1 MKVNH
6 KSLKLGVAFALVSTV
21 GITSAEIIKQELS
34 KPIVAVEETTTTTTE
49 SPEKIKYKKEVQEF
63 SKTMR
68 PVVAK
73 YGVTDEKLDELANKW
88 VEKRIYQGYRDEFND
103 EVKKLFIEAVID
115 STAHNFILNSLD
127 KAIDIVQ
134 KANYF
139 DSTQKEKWIA
149 EMKEYKGDL
158 KDGYPE
164 DYPFHIRPYS
174 RSRYYQDDRKDL
186 LTNYSTILENTIQ
199 YVKEHYIDENTAKL
213 YSHKLN
219 HIFGYAEMKEEQEIN
234 QDSSLSDQQKKQLL
248 AKIDDILEVKY
259 VLGDNRVPFET
270 INDIILEIR
279 QVHINANGSEYEEP
293 FSEEK
298 VEKYIDRIVKEKTES
313 KVKELSLNIKTQFE
327 EYGNSQ
333 KTKALEEGIS
343 EEAFSSILKFSSEK
357 ASKNARYYYRMN
369 KEAELNDILRDAK
382 NEFQDRIQSLK
393 AKNKV
398 KEALTSYVNSKK
410 QELEKY
416 GVSNEK
422 INEVITR
429 SVDGFSFDIRR
440 GQKFEEAVENLT
452 NKSKEDFDSQI
463 EPFKNKY
470 VFKERL
476 KEYAYSQKKELL
488 KFGVT
493 DEILNTEL
501 NKLISNLENYT
512 NWYREPEELLN
523 EVTKY
528 FDYNMTP
535 FKAKYEFKEFALSK
549 QKEIEKYGINTEKNN
564 TLISEIIEKL
574 EVDSGRSEKKEEYF
588 NRIFKSAKENYF
600 RRVLEEVVKGRIL
613 EFEKQQIEIVSSDTR
628 YTESELE
635 SEISIIKN
643 RFRNRSGNL
652 DLYLIQDYFKELF
665 KMPNLSLQE
674 LTDKAV
680 IYTQNKLSKFYYSA
694 PVSKNKF
701 TINNVALNEKLEI
714 NQDNS
719 LSISEKLAL
728 QLKVDLLAEK
738 AIKKMNQLSLRNP
751 NIDNKPRAMTTE
763 ELAVFIEQ
771 IQNIH
776 NAKVVNNAN
785 EVFKPKEEKI
795 EKPLLEKPA
804 PTQPIDNGATITEK
818 PSVLP
823 ELKPV
828 QPTETTSTIELKPV
842 VSTEKEEKT
851 TEVVSNKVETTK
863 ENEETTKE
871 VVSRNKW
878 EKKGNRWYY
887 VDNDGKAVSK
897 QWIGSYYIKADKTM
911 AENEW
916 IYDANYNSWF
926 YFDENGHYVENTWK
940 DQYYLKSGGYM
951 AKNEWIFDSSYN
963 SWYYL
968 NEDGSYARNQW
979 IQSNGKWYYVL
990 SNGKMAKNTVID
1002 GYQLNENGEWV

>member
-6 KSLKLGVAFALVSTV
+6 KSLKLGVVFALVSTV
-21 GITSAEIIKQELS
+21 GITSTEIIKHELS
-34 KPIVAVEETTTTTTE
+34 KPIIAVEETTTTTTTE

-73 YGVTDEKLDELANKW
+73 YGVTDEKLDEMVNKW
-88 VEKRIYQGYRDEFND
+88 VEKGKYSGYPEEFN
-103 EVKKLFIEAVID
+103 EESKKVFIETVID
-115 STAHNFILNSLD
+115 STAYHFILNSLD

-139 DSTQKEKWIA
+139 ESTHKEKWLS
-149 EMKEYKGDL
+149 EMKEYRVN
-158 KDGYPE
+158 YQE
-164 DYPFHIRPYS
+164 DYKENYPYHTRAYS
-174 RSRYYQDDRKDL
+174 RERYYQEDRTDL
-186 LTNYSTILENTIQ
+186 LKNYPNVLEKTIQ
-199 YVKEHYIDENTAKL
+199 YVKEHEIYYNTAKL
-213 YSHKLN
+213 YNHELN
-219 HIFGYAEMKEEQEIN
+219 HIIGYAEMKENQEIN
-234 QDSSLSDQQKKQLL
+234 QDSSLSEQQRKQLL

-259 VLGDNRVPFET
+259 VLGGDRVPFET

-279 QVHINANGSEYEEP
+279 QVHTNKNGNEYEED
-293 FSEEK
+293 FSKEK
-298 VEKYIDRIVKEKTES
+298 VAQYIFRTVKEKEDY
-313 KVKELSLNIKTQFE
+313 KVKEILSKAKVQFE
-327 EYGNSQ
+327 EYVSNQKVQLLKEGISQ
-333 KTKALEEGIS
+333 DEINKVLEEGFKALSNRATYFYRINREGHIS
-343 EEAFSSILKFSSEK
+343 DITKRAKGTFDEK
-357 ASKNARYYYRMN
+357 IT
-369 KEAELNDILRDAK
+369 EI
-382 NEFQDRIQSLK
+382 
-393 AKNKV
+393 KV
-398 KEALTSYVNSKK
+398 IEALKLYIKSKT

-416 GVSNEK
+416 DVSNEIIEK
-422 INEVITR
+422 IITSIR
-429 SVDGFSFDIRR
+429 SRISDYGRGLFGFNNDFDHLLN
-440 GQKFEEAVENLT
+440 AA
-452 NKSKEDFDSQI
+452 KEDFNREI
-463 EPFKNKY
+463 KPYEIKY
-470 VFKERL
+470 LSKERL
-476 KEYAYSQKKELL
+476 KEYALEKQQELL
-488 KFGVT
+488 K
-493 DEILNTEL
+493 
-501 NKLISNLENYT
+501 
-512 NWYREPEELLN
+512 
-523 EVTKY
+523 
-528 FDYNMTP
+528 
-535 FKAKYEFKEFALSK
+535 
-549 QKEIEKYGINTEKNN
+549 YGISKDKNRD
-564 TLISEIIEKL
+564 IIEKVFDKLRERHLDYNINRENNDAYL
-574 EVDSGRSEKKEEYF
+574 ESLT
-588 NRIFKSAKENYF
+588 NRAKNQYQEMI
-600 RRVLEEVVKGRIL
+600 LEEVVKGKIL
-613 EFEKQQIEIVSSDTR
+613 EFKKQQIELVSSDTR

-635 SEISIIKN
+635 FEISVIKN
-643 RFRNRSGNL
+643 SFKNRVGNL
-652 DLYLIQDYFKELF
+652 DLHFIQDYFEELF
-665 KMPNLSLQE
+665 KIPNLSLQE
-674 LTDKAV
+674 LIDKVV
-680 IYTQNKLSKFYYSA
+680 IYTQNQLSKVYYSA

-738 AIKKMNQLSLRNP
+738 AINKINQLNLRAP
-751 NIDNKPRAMTTE
+751 NKDTKPRAMTAE

-804 PTQPIDNGATITEK
+804 PTQPLDNGGTITEK

-842 VSTEKEEKT
+842 ASTEKEEKT

-990 SNGKMAKNTVID
+990 SNGKMAKNTVIE

>member
-1 MKVNH
+1 MKVNK
-6 KSLKLGVAFALVSTV
+6 KSLRLGVAFALVSTV

-34 KPIVAVEETTTTTTE
+34 KPIIAVEETTTE
-49 SPEKIKYKKEVQEF
+49 SPEKINYKKEVQEF

-73 YGVTDEKLDELANKW
+73 YGITNEKLDELANKW
-88 VEKRIYQGYRDEFND
+88 ADKQWYSYGFYEEQ
-103 EVKKLFIEAVID
+103 KKSFIEFIID
-115 STAHNFILNSLD
+115 STTYNYIVKSVD

-134 KANYF
+134 NANYL
-139 DSTQKEKWIA
+139 DTAHKEKWIA
-149 EMKEYKGDL
+149 EMKENKEDQTEN
-158 KDGYPE
+158 YPYHS
-164 DYPFHIRPYS
+164 DPYS
-174 RSRYYQDDRKDL
+174 RNRYYQEDRKNL
-186 LTNYSTILENTIQ
+186 LTNYPTILENTIQ
-199 YVKEHYIDENTAKL
+199 YVKEHLINYNTAKL
-213 YSHKLN
+213 YNHELD

-234 QDSSLSDQQKKQLL
+234 QDSSLSEQQRKQLL
-248 AKIDDILEVKY
+248 AKIDEILEVKY
-259 VLGDNRVPFET
+259 FLGYDRIPFET
-270 INDIILEIR
+270 INDVILEIR
-279 QVHINANGSEYEEP
+279 QVHTNANGSEYEEP
-293 FSEEK
+293 FSKEN

-313 KVKELSLNIKTQFE
+313 KVKELKLNAKTQFD

-333 KTKALEEGIS
+333 KTKMLEGGIS
-343 EEAFSSILKFSSEK
+343 EEVLNNILKASFEEASE
-357 ASKNARYYYRMN
+357 NARYYYRMN
-369 KEAELNDILRDAK
+369 KEREINSILSNAK

-393 AKNKV
+393 AKSKV
-398 KEALTSYVNSKK
+398 KEALNSYVNSKK

-751 NIDNKPRAMTTE
+751 NIDNKPRAMTAE

-785 EVFKPKEEKI
+785 EGFKPKEEKI

-804 PTQPIDNGATITEK
+804 PTQPVDNGGTITEK

-828 QPTETTSTIELKPV
+828 ASK
-842 VSTEKEEKT
+842 EKEEKT

-878 EKKGNRWYY
+878 EKKGNHWYY

-979 IQSNGKWYYVL
+979 IKSNGKWYYVL

>member
-34 KPIVAVEETTTTTTE
+34 KPIVAVEETTTTE

-73 YGVTDEKLDELANKW
+73 YGVTDEKLDELVNKW
-88 VEKRIYQGYRDEFND
+88 IQLNRPTTEFDE
-103 EVKKLFIEAVID
+103 ESKKVFIEKVID
-115 STAHNFILNSLD
+115 STAYNFILNSLD

-134 KANYF
+134 KANYL
-139 DSTQKEKWIA
+139 DTVSKEKWIA

-158 KDGYPE
+158 KDGYTE
-164 DYPFHIRPYS
+164 DYPFHTQPYS
-174 RSRYYQDDRKDL
+174 RIRYYQDDRKDL
-186 LTNYSTILENTIQ
+186 LKNYATILENTIQ
-199 YVKEHYIDENTAKL
+199 YVKENRVNYHTAKL
-213 YSHKLN
+213 YNHELN

-234 QDSSLSDQQKKQLL
+234 QDSSLSEQQKKQLL

-259 VLGDNRVPFET
+259 FLGYDRIPFET
-270 INDIILEIR
+270 INNVILEIR
-279 QVHINANGSEYEEP
+279 QVHTNANGSEYEEP
-293 FSEEK
+293 FSGEK

-313 KVKELSLNIKTQFE
+313 KVKELNLNAKTQFE
-327 EYGNSQ
+327 EDANSQ
-333 KTKALEEGIS
+333 KTKILEEGIS
-343 EEAFSSILKFSSEK
+343 EEDFNIILKSSFEEV
-357 ASKNARYYYRMN
+357 SKNTRYFYRMN
-369 KEAELNDILRDAK
+369 KEREINSIISNAK
-382 NEFQDRIQSLK
+382 DKFQDGIQSLK
-393 AKNKV
+393 AKSKV
-398 KEALTSYVNSKK
+398 KEALTTYGNSKK

-416 GVSNEK
+416 GVTNEK

-429 SVDGFSFDIRR
+429 IVDNLRFDIRHD
-440 GQKFEEAVENLT
+440 GKFEKVVENLT
-452 NKSKEDFDSQI
+452 NESKKSFDESIEFYLTPLKIKSSLKESYELYIQELVKYGFNNQLNDSLINEIVESIDKNLRFGEHSAKYFERLLNVAKSEYQEKILEEVIKIKVSKFREEQEKLILADNRYTDVEKEKVISEIRMRFGEPVIHFLRNKLHNNAKEFDTLSLSQKI
-463 EPFKNKY
+463 EKMLSIVNDNIQNAHFTAPMNKNKY
-470 VFKERL
+470 TV
-476 KEYAYSQKKELL
+476 
-488 KFGVT
+488 
-493 DEILNTEL
+493 
-501 NKLISNLENYT
+501 
-512 NWYREPEELLN
+512 
-523 EVTKY
+523 
-528 FDYNMTP
+528 
-535 FKAKYEFKEFALSK
+535 
-549 QKEIEKYGINTEKNN
+549 
-564 TLISEIIEKL
+564 
-574 EVDSGRSEKKEEYF
+574 
-588 NRIFKSAKENYF
+588 
-600 RRVLEEVVKGRIL
+600 
-613 EFEKQQIEIVSSDTR
+613 
-628 YTESELE
+628 
-635 SEISIIKN
+635 
-643 RFRNRSGNL
+643 
-652 DLYLIQDYFKELF
+652 
-665 KMPNLSLQE
+665 
-674 LTDKAV
+674 
-680 IYTQNKLSKFYYSA
+680 
-694 PVSKNKF
+694 
-701 TINNVALNEKLEI
+701 NNVALNEKLEI
-714 NQDNS
+714 NQDSS
-719 LSISEKLAL
+719 LSLSEKLAL
-728 QLKVDLLAEK
+728 QLKVDELAEK
-738 AIKKMNQLSLRNP
+738 VIKKIETLNL
-751 NIDNKPRAMTTE
+751 IGVNKEGVPRSMTSE

-785 EVFKPKEEKI
+785 EAFKPKEKEI

-804 PTQPIDNGATITEK
+804 PTQPIDNGGTITEK

-851 TEVVSNKVETTK
+851 TEAISNKVEATK

-878 EKKGNRWYY
+878 EKKGNHWYY
-887 VDNDGKAVSK
+887 VDNDGKAVNK
-897 QWIGSYYIKADKTM
+897 QWIGFYYIKADKTM

-916 IYDANYNSWF
+916 IYDAKYNSWF
-926 YFDENGHYVENTWK
+926 YLDENGHYVENTWK

>member
-1 MKVNH
+1 MKVNQ
-6 KSLKLGVAFALVSTV
+6 KSLRLGVAFALVSTF
-21 GITSAEIIKQELS
+21 GITSVEIIKQELS
-34 KPIVAVEETTTTTTE
+34 KPIIAVEETTTTTE

-68 PVVAK
+68 TVVAK

-115 STAHNFILNSLD
+115 STAYNFILNSLD
-127 KAIDIVQ
+127 KAINIVE
-134 KANYF
+134 KANYL
-139 DSTQKEKWIA
+139 DTVSKEKWIA

-158 KDGYPE
+158 KDGYTE
-164 DYPFHIRPYS
+164 DYPFHTQPYS

-186 LTNYSTILENTIQ
+186 LTNYPTILENTIQ
-199 YVKEHYIDENTAKL
+199 YVKENRVNYHTAKL
-213 YSHKLN
+213 YNHELN

-234 QDSSLSDQQKKQLL
+234 QDSSLSEQQKKQLL

-259 VLGDNRVPFET
+259 ALGDNNNIVPFEI

-279 QVHINANGSEYEEP
+279 QVHTNANGNEYEED
-293 FSEEK
+293 FSKEK
-298 VEKYIDRIVKEKTES
+298 VSQYIYRTVKEKEDY
-313 KVKELSLNIKTQFE
+313 KVKEILSKAKVQFE
-327 EYGNSQ
+327 EYVSNQKGQLLKEGISQ
-333 KTKALEEGIS
+333 DEINKVLEEGFKELSNRATYFYRINREGHIS
-343 EEAFSSILKFSSEK
+343 DITKRAEGAFDEK
-357 ASKNARYYYRMN
+357 ITIVK
-369 KEAELNDILRDAK
+369 AEI
-382 NEFQDRIQSLK
+382 
-393 AKNKV
+393 KV
-398 KEALTSYVNSKK
+398 IEALKLYIKSKT

-416 GVSNEK
+416 DVSNETIEK
-422 INEVITR
+422 IITSIR
-429 SVDGFSFDIRR
+429 SRISDYGRSFFGFNYD
-440 GQKFEEAVENLT
+440 FERLLNAA
-452 NKSKEDFDSQI
+452 KEDFDRKI
-463 EPFKNKY
+463 KPFENKY
-470 VFKERL
+470 RIIERL
-476 KEYAYSQKKELL
+476 KEYAVEKQQEL
-488 KFGVT
+488 V
-493 DEILNTEL
+493 
-501 NKLISNLENYT
+501 
-512 NWYREPEELLN
+512 
-523 EVTKY
+523 
-528 FDYNMTP
+528 
-535 FKAKYEFKEFALSK
+535 
-549 QKEIEKYGINTEKNN
+549 KYGITIQKNTNLIKEISQSKNFDSINNDIDEKND
-564 TLISEIIEKL
+564 SELDKL
-574 EVDSGRSEKKEEYF
+574 FDSYQNEYQ
-588 NRIFKSAKENYF
+588 
-600 RRVLEEVVKGRIL
+600 RRVLEEIIRLNIEQLKKAQENIILADNRYTKLEKKRIIVEFGRLYYWGGYSNSIINSHIE
-613 EFEKQQIEIVSSDTR
+613 EFKSMTFDKVIDEVIKDTR
-628 YTESELE
+628 V
-635 SEISIIKN
+635 
-643 RFRNRSGNL
+643 R
-652 DLYLIQDYFKELF
+652 
-665 KMPNLSLQE
+665 
-674 LTDKAV
+674 
-680 IYTQNKLSKFYYSA
+680 LSKISYPA
-694 PVSKNKF
+694 PVTKNKF
-701 TINNVALNEKLEI
+701 TINNVAFNEKLEI

-719 LSISEKLAL
+719 LSMSEKLAL
-728 QLKVDLLAEK
+728 QLQVDELVEVITRKIDELNLA
-738 AIKKMNQLSLRNP
+738 SP
-751 NIDNKPRAMTTE
+751 NTDTKPRSMTAE

-795 EKPLLEKPA
+795 EKPLLEKLA

-842 VSTEKEEKT
+842 VSNEKEEKT

-871 VVSRNKW
+871 TVSRNKW
-878 EKKGNRWYY
+878 EKKGNHWYY

-926 YFDENGHYVENTWK
+926 YLDENGHYVENTWK
-940 DQYYLKSGGYM
+940 NQYYLKSGGYM

-968 NEDGSYARNQW
+968 NEDGSYARSQW

>member
-1 MKVNH
+1 MKVNK
-6 KSLKLGVAFALVSTV
+6 KSLRLGVAFALVSTV

-34 KPIVAVEETTTTTTE
+34 KPIIAVEETTTE
-49 SPEKIKYKKEVQEF
+49 SPEKINYKKEVQEF

-73 YGVTDEKLDELANKW
+73 YGITNEKLDELANKW
-88 VEKRIYQGYRDEFND
+88 ADKQWYSYGFYEEQ
-103 EVKKLFIEAVID
+103 KKSFIEFIID
-115 STAHNFILNSLD
+115 STTYKYIVKSVD

-134 KANYF
+134 NANYL
-139 DSTQKEKWIA
+139 DTAHKEKWIA
-149 EMKEYKGDL
+149 EMKENKEDQTEN
-158 KDGYPE
+158 YPYHS
-164 DYPFHIRPYS
+164 DPYS
-174 RSRYYQDDRKDL
+174 RNRYYQEDRKNL
-186 LTNYSTILENTIQ
+186 LTNYPTILENTIQ
-199 YVKEHYIDENTAKL
+199 YVKEHLINYNTAKL
-213 YSHKLN
+213 YNHELD

-234 QDSSLSDQQKKQLL
+234 QDSSLSEQQRKQLL
-248 AKIDDILEVKY
+248 AKIDEILEVKY
-259 VLGDNRVPFET
+259 FLGYDRIPFET
-270 INDIILEIR
+270 INDVILEIR
-279 QVHINANGSEYEEP
+279 QVHTNANGSEYEEP
-293 FSEEK
+293 FSKEN

-313 KVKELSLNIKTQFE
+313 KVKELKLNAKTQFD

-333 KTKALEEGIS
+333 KTKMLEGGIS
-343 EEAFSSILKFSSEK
+343 EEVLNNILKASFEEASE
-357 ASKNARYYYRMN
+357 NARYYYRMN
-369 KEAELNDILRDAK
+369 KEREINSILSNAK

-393 AKNKV
+393 AKSKV
-398 KEALTSYVNSKK
+398 KEALNSYVNSKK

-422 INEVITR
+422 INEIITR

-452 NKSKEDFDSQI
+452 NESKKFFDSQI

-470 VFKERL
+470 VFKEKL

-493 DEILNTEL
+493 DEILNTKL
-501 NKLISNLENYT
+501 NTLISNLEHYK
-512 NWYREPEELLN
+512 NWYSDSEEQLN
-523 EVTKY
+523 EATKF

-535 FKAKYEFKEFALSK
+535 FKAKYEFKEFAVSK
-549 QKEIEKYGINTEKNN
+549 QKEVEKYGINTEKNN
-564 TLISEIIEKL
+564 TLISEISKKL
-574 EVDSGRSEKKEEYF
+574 EVTSRRSEKKEEYF
-588 NRIFKSAKENYF
+588 NRIFESAKENYF
-600 RRVLEEVVKGRIL
+600 RRILEEVVKEKIL
-613 EFEKQQIEIVSSDTR
+613 EFKKQQIELVSSDTL

-635 SEISIIKN
+635 FEISVIKN
-643 RFRNRSGNL
+643 SFKNRVGNL
-652 DLYLIQDYFKELF
+652 DLHFIQDYFEELF
-665 KMPNLSLQE
+665 KTPNLSLQE
-674 LTDKAV
+674 LIDKVV
-680 IYTQNKLSKFYYSA
+680 IYTQNQLSKVYYSA

-738 AIKKMNQLSLRNP
+738 AINKINQLNLRAP
-751 NIDNKPRAMTTE
+751 NKDTKPRAMTAE

-795 EKPLLEKPA
+795 EKPILAKPA
-804 PTQPIDNGATITEK
+804 PTQPVDNGGTITEK

-828 QPTETTSTIELKPV
+828 ASK
-842 VSTEKEEKT
+842 EKEEKT

-878 EKKGNRWYY
+878 EKKGNHWYY

-916 IYDANYNSWF
+916 IYDA
-926 YFDENGHYVENTWK
+926 K
-940 DQYYLKSGGYM
+940 
-951 AKNEWIFDSSYN
+951 YN

>member
-1 MKVNH
+1 MKVNK
-6 KSLKLGVAFALVSTV
+6 KSLRLGVAFALVSTV

-34 KPIVAVEETTTTTTE
+34 KPIIAVEETTTE
-49 SPEKIKYKKEVQEF
+49 SPEKINYKKEVQEF

-73 YGVTDEKLDELANKW
+73 YGITNEKLDELANKW
-88 VEKRIYQGYRDEFND
+88 ADKQWYSYGFYEEQ
-103 EVKKLFIEAVID
+103 KKSFIEFIID
-115 STAHNFILNSLD
+115 STTYNYIVKSVD

-134 KANYF
+134 NANYL
-139 DSTQKEKWIA
+139 DTAHKEKWIA
-149 EMKEYKGDL
+149 EMKENKEDQTEN
-158 KDGYPE
+158 YPYHS
-164 DYPFHIRPYS
+164 DPYS
-174 RSRYYQDDRKDL
+174 RNRYYQEDRKNL
-186 LTNYSTILENTIQ
+186 LTNYPTILENTIQ
-199 YVKEHYIDENTAKL
+199 YVKEHLINYNTAKL
-213 YSHKLN
+213 YNHELD

-234 QDSSLSDQQKKQLL
+234 QDSSLSEQQRKQLL
-248 AKIDDILEVKY
+248 AKIDEILEVKY
-259 VLGDNRVPFET
+259 FLGYDRIPFET
-270 INDIILEIR
+270 INDVILEIR
-279 QVHINANGSEYEEP
+279 QVHTNANGSEYEEP
-293 FSEEK
+293 FSKEN

-313 KVKELSLNIKTQFE
+313 KVKELKLNAKTQFD

-333 KTKALEEGIS
+333 KTKMLEGGIS
-343 EEAFSSILKFSSEK
+343 EEVLNNILKASFEEASE
-357 ASKNARYYYRMN
+357 NARYYYRMN
-369 KEAELNDILRDAK
+369 KEREINSILSNAK

-393 AKNKV
+393 AKSKV
-398 KEALTSYVNSKK
+398 KEALNSYVNSKK

-416 GVSNEK
+416 GVSNDK
-422 INEVITR
+422 INEIITR

-452 NKSKEDFDSQI
+452 NESKKFFDSQI

-470 VFKERL
+470 VFKEKL

-493 DEILNTEL
+493 DEILNTKL
-501 NKLISNLENYT
+501 NTLISNLEHYK
-512 NWYREPEELLN
+512 NWYSDSEEQLN
-523 EVTKY
+523 EATKF

-535 FKAKYEFKEFALSK
+535 FKAKYEFKEFAVSK
-549 QKEIEKYGINTEKNN
+549 QKEVEKYGINTEKNN
-564 TLISEIIEKL
+564 TLISEISKKL
-574 EVDSGRSEKKEEYF
+574 EVTSRRSEKKEEYF
-588 NRIFKSAKENYF
+588 NRIFESAKENYF
-600 RRVLEEVVKGRIL
+600 RRILEEVVKEKIL
-613 EFEKQQIEIVSSDTR
+613 EFKKQQIELVSSDTL

-635 SEISIIKN
+635 FEISVIKN
-643 RFRNRSGNL
+643 SFKNRVGNL
-652 DLYLIQDYFKELF
+652 DLHFIQDYFEELF
-665 KMPNLSLQE
+665 KTPNLSLQE
-674 LTDKAV
+674 LIDKVV
-680 IYTQNKLSKFYYSA
+680 IYTQNQLSKVYYSA

-738 AIKKMNQLSLRNP
+738 AINKINQLNLRAP
-751 NIDNKPRAMTTE
+751 NKDTKPRAMTAE

-795 EKPLLEKPA
+795 EKPILAKPA
-804 PTQPIDNGATITEK
+804 PTQPVDNGGTITEK

-828 QPTETTSTIELKPV
+828 ASK
-842 VSTEKEEKT
+842 EKEEKT

-878 EKKGNRWYY
+878 EKKGNHWYY

-916 IYDANYNSWF
+916 IYDAKYNSWF
-926 YFDENGHYVENTWK
+926 YLDENGHYVENTWK

>member
-34 KPIVAVEETTTTTTE
+34 KPIVAVEETTTTE

-73 YGVTDEKLDELANKW
+73 YGVTDEKLDELVNKW
-88 VEKRIYQGYRDEFND
+88 IQLNRPTTEFDE
-103 EVKKLFIEAVID
+103 ESKKVFIEKVID
-115 STAHNFILNSLD
+115 STAYNFILNSLD

-134 KANYF
+134 KANYL
-139 DSTQKEKWIA
+139 DTVSKEKWIA

-158 KDGYPE
+158 KDGYTE
-164 DYPFHIRPYS
+164 DYPFHTQPYS
-174 RSRYYQDDRKDL
+174 RIRYYQDDRKDL
-186 LTNYSTILENTIQ
+186 LKNYATILENTIQ
-199 YVKEHYIDENTAKL
+199 YVKENRVNYHTAKL
-213 YSHKLN
+213 YNHELN

-234 QDSSLSDQQKKQLL
+234 QDSSLSEQQKKQLL

-259 VLGDNRVPFET
+259 FLGYDRIPFET
-270 INDIILEIR
+270 INNVILEIR
-279 QVHINANGSEYEEP
+279 QVHTNANGSEYEEP
-293 FSEEK
+293 FSGEK

-313 KVKELSLNIKTQFE
+313 KVKELNLNAKTQFE
-327 EYGNSQ
+327 EDANSQ
-333 KTKALEEGIS
+333 KTKILEEGIS
-343 EEAFSSILKFSSEK
+343 EEDFNIILKSSFEEV
-357 ASKNARYYYRMN
+357 SKNTRYFYRMN
-369 KEAELNDILRDAK
+369 KEREINSIISNAK
-382 NEFQDRIQSLK
+382 DKFQDGIQSLK
-393 AKNKV
+393 AKSKV
-398 KEALTSYVNSKK
+398 KEALTTYGNSKK

-416 GVSNEK
+416 GVTNEK

-429 SVDGFSFDIRR
+429 IVDNLRFDIRHD
-440 GQKFEEAVENLT
+440 GKFEKVVENLT
-452 NKSKEDFDSQI
+452 NESKKSFDESIEFYLTPLKIKSSLKESYELYIQELVKYGFNNQLNDSLINEIVESIDKNLRFGEHSAKYFERLLNVAKSEYQEKILEEVIKIKVSKFREEQEKLILADNRYTDVEKEKVISEIRMRFGEPVIHFLRNKLHNNAKEFDTLSLSQKI
-463 EPFKNKY
+463 EKMLSIVNDNIQNAHFTAPMNKNKY
-470 VFKERL
+470 TV
-476 KEYAYSQKKELL
+476 
-488 KFGVT
+488 
-493 DEILNTEL
+493 
-501 NKLISNLENYT
+501 
-512 NWYREPEELLN
+512 
-523 EVTKY
+523 
-528 FDYNMTP
+528 
-535 FKAKYEFKEFALSK
+535 
-549 QKEIEKYGINTEKNN
+549 
-564 TLISEIIEKL
+564 
-574 EVDSGRSEKKEEYF
+574 
-588 NRIFKSAKENYF
+588 
-600 RRVLEEVVKGRIL
+600 
-613 EFEKQQIEIVSSDTR
+613 
-628 YTESELE
+628 
-635 SEISIIKN
+635 
-643 RFRNRSGNL
+643 
-652 DLYLIQDYFKELF
+652 
-665 KMPNLSLQE
+665 
-674 LTDKAV
+674 
-680 IYTQNKLSKFYYSA
+680 
-694 PVSKNKF
+694 
-701 TINNVALNEKLEI
+701 NNVALNEKLEI
-714 NQDNS
+714 NQDSS
-719 LSISEKLAL
+719 LSLSEKLAL
-728 QLKVDLLAEK
+728 QLKVDELAEK
-738 AIKKMNQLSLRNP
+738 VIKKIETLNL
-751 NIDNKPRAMTTE
+751 IGVNKEGVPRSMTSE

-785 EVFKPKEEKI
+785 EAFKPKEKEI

-804 PTQPIDNGATITEK
+804 PTQPIDNGGTITEK

-823 ELKPV
+823 EFKPV

-851 TEVVSNKVETTK
+851 TEAISNKVEATK

-878 EKKGNRWYY
+878 EKKGNHWYY

-916 IYDANYNSWF
+916 IYDAKYNSWF
-926 YFDENGHYVENTWK
+926 YLDENGRYVENTWK

>member
-6 KSLKLGVAFALVSTV
+6 KSLKLGVVFALVSTV
-21 GITSAEIIKQELS
+21 GITSAEIIKHELS
-34 KPIVAVEETTTTTTE
+34 KPIIAVEETTTTTTTE

-88 VEKRIYQGYRDEFND
+88 ADKQWYSYGFYEEQ
-103 EVKKLFIEAVID
+103 KKSFIEFIID
-115 STAHNFILNSLD
+115 SITYNYIVKSVD

-134 KANYF
+134 NANYL
-139 DSTQKEKWIA
+139 DTAHKEKWIA
-149 EMKEYKGDL
+149 EMKENK
-158 KDGYPE
+158 E
-164 DYPFHIRPYS
+164 DQTENSTYHSDSYS
-174 RSRYYQDDRKDL
+174 RNRYYQEDRKNL
-186 LTNYSTILENTIQ
+186 LTIYPTILENTIQ
-199 YVKEHYIDENTAKL
+199 YVKEHSINYHTAKL
-213 YSHKLN
+213 YSHELN
-219 HIFGYAEMKEEQEIN
+219 NIFGYAEMKEEQEIN
-234 QDSSLSDQQKKQLL
+234 QDSSLSDQQRKQLL

-259 VLGDNRVPFET
+259 FLGYDRIPFET
-270 INDIILEIR
+270 INDVILEIR
-279 QVHINANGSEYEEP
+279 QVHTNTNGDEYEEP

-313 KVKELSLNIKTQFE
+313 KLKELNLNIKTQFE

-333 KTKALEEGIS
+333 KTKVLEEGIS
-343 EEAFSSILKFSSEK
+343 EEDFSIILKSSSEK
-357 ASKNARYYYRMN
+357 VSKKARYYYRMN
-369 KEAELNDILRDAK
+369 KEREINSILRDAK
-382 NEFQDRIQSLK
+382 NEFQDSIQSLK

-398 KEALTSYVNSKK
+398 KEALNSYGNSKK

-416 GVSNEK
+416 GVPNEK
-422 INEVITR
+422 INEVITGIINNLR
-429 SVDGFSFDIRR
+429 FDIRHD
-440 GQKFEEAVENLT
+440 GKFEDVVEKLT
-452 NKSKEDFDSQI
+452 NNSKKYFDNQI
-463 EPFKNKY
+463 KPYEIVY
-470 VFKERL
+470 LSKERL
-476 KEYAYSQKKELL
+476 KEYALEEQQELL
-488 KFGVT
+488 K
-493 DEILNTEL
+493 
-501 NKLISNLENYT
+501 
-512 NWYREPEELLN
+512 
-523 EVTKY
+523 
-528 FDYNMTP
+528 
-535 FKAKYEFKEFALSK
+535 
-549 QKEIEKYGINTEKNN
+549 YGISKDKNRD
-564 TLISEIIEKL
+564 ISEKVFDEL
-574 EVDSGRSEKKEEYF
+574 RERRLDHNFDHEENDAYLQSLTNRAKKQYQEM
-588 NRIFKSAKENYF
+588 
-600 RRVLEEVVKGRIL
+600 VLEEVIKSKVSKFREEQEKLIL
-613 EFEKQQIEIVSSDTR
+613 ANNHYTDVEKEKVI
-628 YTESELE
+628 
-635 SEISIIKN
+635 SEIRM
-643 RFRNRSGNL
+643 RFGEPVIHFLRNKLHNNA
-652 DLYLIQDYFKELF
+652 KEF
-665 KMPNLSLQE
+665 DALSLSQKIE
-674 LTDKAV
+674 KMLSLV
-680 IYTQNKLSKFYYSA
+680 NGNIQNTHFTA
-694 PVSKNKF
+694 PMNKNKY
-701 TINNVALNEKLEI
+701 TVNNVALNEKLEI
-714 NQDNS
+714 NQDSS
-719 LSISEKLAL
+719 LSLSEKLAL
-728 QLKVDLLAEK
+728 QLKVDELAEK
-738 AIKKMNQLSLRNP
+738 VIKKIETLNLIGVNREG
-751 NIDNKPRAMTTE
+751 IPRSMTTE

-795 EKPLLEKPA
+795 EKPLLEKLA

>member
-21 GITSAEIIKQELS
+21 GITSAEIIKHELS
-34 KPIVAVEETTTTTTE
+34 KPIIAVEETTTTTE

-73 YGVTDEKLDELANKW
+73 YGVTGEKLDELASKW
-88 VEKRIYQGYRDEFND
+88 ADKQWYSYGFYEEQ
-103 EVKKLFIEAVID
+103 KKSFIEFIID
-115 STAHNFILNSLD
+115 SITYNYIVKSVD

-134 KANYF
+134 NANYL
-139 DSTQKEKWIA
+139 DTTHKEKWIA
-149 EMKEYKGDL
+149 EMKENKEDQTEN
-158 KDGYPE
+158 YP
-164 DYPFHIRPYS
+164 YHSGPYS
-174 RSRYYQDDRKDL
+174 RNRYYQEDRKNL
-186 LTNYSTILENTIQ
+186 LTNYPTILENTIQ
-199 YVKEHYIDENTAKL
+199 YVKEHLINYNTAKL
-213 YSHKLN
+213 YNHELN
-219 HIFGYAEMKEEQEIN
+219 HIFGYAQMKEEQEIN
-234 QDSSLSDQQKKQLL
+234 QDSSLSDQQRKQLL

-259 VLGDNRVPFET
+259 VLGGDRVPFET

-279 QVHINANGSEYEEP
+279 QVHTNSNGSEYEEP

-298 VEKYIDRIVKEKTES
+298 VEKYIDRTVKEKTES

-333 KTKALEEGIS
+333 KTKVLEEGIS
-343 EEAFSSILKFSSEK
+343 EEAFSSILKSSSEK
-357 ASKNARYYYRMN
+357 ASKNARYYYRMH
-369 KEAELNDILRDAK
+369 KEAELKYILRDAK

-393 AKNKV
+393 ARNKV
-398 KEALTSYVNSKK
+398 KEALSSYVNSKK

-452 NKSKEDFDSQI
+452 NESKKYFDRQI

-470 VFKERL
+470 VFTERL
-476 KEYAYSQKKELL
+476 KEYAYAQKKELL
-488 KFGVT
+488 KYGVT
-493 DEILNTEL
+493 DEILNSEL
-501 NKLISNLENYT
+501 NTLISNLENHKHGYSD
-512 NWYREPEELLN
+512 PEEQLN
-523 EVTKY
+523 EVTKF

-549 QKEIEKYGINTEKNN
+549 QKEVEKYGINTEKNN
-564 TLISEIIEKL
+564 TLISETVEKL
-574 EVDSGRSEKKEEYF
+574 EVNSRRSEKKEEYF

-600 RRVLEEVVKGRIL
+600 RRVLEEVVKGKIL
-613 EFEKQQIEIVSSDTR
+613 EFKKQQIELVSSDTR

-635 SEISIIKN
+635 FEISVIKN
-643 RFRNRSGNL
+643 SFKNRVGNL
-652 DLYLIQDYFKELF
+652 DLHFIQDYFEELF
-665 KMPNLSLQE
+665 KIPNLSLQE
-674 LTDKAV
+674 LIDKVV
-680 IYTQNKLSKFYYSA
+680 IYTQNQLSKVYYSA

-738 AIKKMNQLSLRNP
+738 AINKINQLNLRAP
-751 NIDNKPRAMTTE
+751 NKDTKPRAMSAE
-763 ELAVFIEQ
+763 ELSVFIEQ

-776 NAKVVNNAN
+776 NAKVVNNTN

-804 PTQPIDNGATITEK
+804 PTQPVDNGGTITEK

-842 VSTEKEEKT
+842 ASKEKEEKT

-878 EKKGNRWYY
+878 EKKGNHWYY

-926 YFDENGHYVENTWK
+926 YLDENGRYVENTWK

-1002 GYQLNENGEWV
+1002 GYKLNANGEWV

>member
-34 KPIVAVEETTTTTTE
+34 KPIVAVEETTTTE

-73 YGVTDEKLDELANKW
+73 YGVTDEKLDEFVNIWIHVNKYPS
-88 VEKRIYQGYRDEFND
+88 EFDEED
-103 EVKKLFIEAVID
+103 KKKFIEHVMD
-115 STAHNFILNSLD
+115 LTSYNFIINEID
-127 KAIDIVQ
+127 KTIGIIE
-134 KANYF
+134 KSNYY
-139 DSTQKEKWIA
+139 DETKKQEWI
-149 EMKEYKGDL
+149 KDLIEYKDDQKVGR
-158 KDGYPE
+158 
-164 DYPFHIRPYS
+164 DYHLSPYS
-174 RSRYYQDDRKDL
+174 RIRYYEEDRKNLINKYPD
-186 LTNYSTILENTIQ
+186 ILEKTIQ
-199 YVKEHYIDENTAKL
+199 YIKENEIKYHTEKL
-213 YSHKLN
+213 YSYEIENILG
-219 HIFGYAEMKEEQEIN
+219 FAEMQEEKEIMEDN
-234 QDSSLSDQQKKQLL
+234 SLSEQDKKQLL
-248 AKIDDILEVKY
+248 EKIDDILEVKY
-259 VLGDNRVPFET
+259 TSLTNDKLSFEI
-270 INDIILEIR
+270 INNIISEIR
-279 QVHINANGSEYEEP
+279 KVHLNKNGKEYEEP
-293 FSEEK
+293 FSKEK
-298 VEKYIDRIVKEKTES
+298 VEKYIERIVKEKRES
-313 KVKELSLNIKTQFE
+313 KVKGMISKAKSQLE
-327 EYGNSQ
+327 EYANAQ
-333 KTKALEEGIS
+333 KDKLVSVGIS
-343 EEAFSSILKFSSEK
+343 EDDTNRVLEDAISEASNDVRYFYRINR
-357 ASKNARYYYRMN
+357 KNHIQYLIN
-369 KEAELNDILRDAK
+369 GAK
-382 NEFQDRIQSLK
+382 RIFEDNIKKIK
-393 AKNKV
+393 AKIKV
-398 KEALTSYVNSKK
+398 KESLKSYADSKK
-410 QELEKY
+410 QELGKFGVPNEEIEKLITVIPDKLYY
-416 GVSNEK
+416 GE
-422 INEVITR
+422 IRFGDFNEVIEKI
-429 SVDGFSFDIRR
+429 VNNGKEEFDRDI
-440 GQKFEEAVENLT
+440 KPYE
-452 NKSKEDFDSQI
+452 I
-463 EPFKNKY
+463 KY
-470 VFKERL
+470 LSKERL
-476 KEYAYSQKKELL
+476 KEYALEKQQELL
-488 KFGVT
+488 KYGISK
-493 DEILNTEL
+493 DKNRDITEKVFDGL
-501 NKLISNLENYT
+501 
-512 NWYREPEELLN
+512 RERRL
-523 EVTKY
+523 
-528 FDYNMTP
+528 DYNINREDNDAYLESLTNR
-535 FKAKYEFKEFALSK
+535 AKNQY
-549 QKEIEKYGINTEKNN
+549 QKM
-564 TLISEIIEKL
+564 
-574 EVDSGRSEKKEEYF
+574 
-588 NRIFKSAKENYF
+588 
-600 RRVLEEVVKGRIL
+600 VLEEVVKGKIL
-613 EFEKQQIEIVSSDTR
+613 EFEKQQIELVSSDTR

-635 SEISIIKN
+635 FEISMIKN
-643 RFRNRSGNL
+643 SFKNRVGNL
-652 DLYLIQDYFKELF
+652 DLHFIQDYFEELF
-665 KMPNLSLQE
+665 KIPNLSLQE
-674 LTDKAV
+674 LIDKVV
-680 IYTQNKLSKFYYSA
+680 IYTQNQLSKVYYSA

-738 AIKKMNQLSLRNP
+738 AINKINQLNLRAP
-751 NIDNKPRAMTTE
+751 NKDTKPRAMTAE

-776 NAKVVNNAN
+776 KAKVVNNAN
-785 EVFKPKEEKI
+785 EGFNPKEEKI

-804 PTQPIDNGATITEK
+804 PTQPVDNGGTITEK

-842 VSTEKEEKT
+842 VSKEKEEKT

-878 EKKGNRWYY
+878 EKKGNHWYY

-926 YFDENGHYVENTWK
+926 YLDENGHYVENTWK
-940 DQYYLKSGGYM
+940 NQYYLKSGGYM

-1002 GYQLNENGEWV
+1002 GYKLNANGEWV

>member
-21 GITSAEIIKQELS
+21 GITSAEIIKHELS
-34 KPIVAVEETTTTTTE
+34 KPIIAVEETTTTTE

-73 YGVTDEKLDELANKW
+73 YGVTDEKLDELVNKW

-103 EVKKLFIEAVID
+103 ETKKTFIEYIMNVTVYNLIVK
-115 STAHNFILNSLD
+115 SVD
-127 KAIDIVQ
+127 KAIDIVK

-139 DSTQKEKWIA
+139 DENIKEKWISN
-149 EMKEYKGDL
+149 MKEYKEDQSE
-158 KDGYPE
+158 DTSYQYGY
-164 DYPFHIRPYS
+164 YTRA
-174 RSRYYQDDRKDL
+174 RYYETDRQELIQNYPQIFENVINNIKDERLKSHISIPPFTGVSNLVAFSQMLEEKEILQDKSLNEDQKNKLLDR
-186 LTNYSTILENTIQ
+186 
-199 YVKEHYIDENTAKL
+199 
-213 YSHKLN
+213 
-219 HIFGYAEMKEEQEIN
+219 M
-234 QDSSLSDQQKKQLL
+234 
-248 AKIDDILEVKY
+248 DDILENRDISTY
-259 VLGDNRVPFET
+259 DNGNITYEALDNLIQLIRGVHTSENT
-270 INDIILEIR
+270 SEI
-279 QVHINANGSEYEEP
+279 SEQ

-298 VEKYIDRIVKEKTES
+298 ARGFIRKIEREKFETKVEKLKVKTKELLELERIKLTEDALKEGIDNEKIKEYLETSFIEATRYINYHFGMNFNKES
-313 KVKELSLNIKTQFE
+313 KSLLDTTVNNF
-327 EYGNSQ
+327 
-333 KTKALEEGIS
+333 
-343 EEAFSSILKFSSEK
+343 
-357 ASKNARYYYRMN
+357 
-369 KEAELNDILRDAK
+369 
-382 NEFQDRIQSLK
+382 
-393 AKNKV
+393 KNKV
-398 KEALTSYVNSKK
+398 KALKMEIKVRELLNSYLTEKK

-416 GVSNEK
+416 EISEQNVSK
-422 INEVITR
+422 IISDILGRYRYHEE
-429 SVDGFSFDIRR
+429 FSETFDDV
-440 GQKFEEAVENLT
+440 VERVF
-452 NKSKEDFDSQI
+452 KDSKKEFNDRLI
-463 EPFKNKY
+463 PFKNKY
-470 VFKERL
+470 IIKERFKEYTL
-476 KEYAYSQKKELL
+476 SKKQELL
-488 KFGVT
+488 KEKIT
-493 DEILNTEL
+493 DEFQNNAVNEVLEHLDTEIRYGE
-501 NKLISNLENYT
+501 KLDTYLD
-512 NWYREPEELLN
+512 RVLN
-523 EVTKY
+523 EV
-528 FDYNMTP
+528 
-535 FKAKYEFKEFALSK
+535 KEQYHDKIL
-549 QKEIEKYGINTEKNN
+549 KEIIRLNVEQLKKEQEHKILADNRYTETEK
-564 TLISEIIEKL
+564 K
-574 EVDSGRSEKKEEYF
+574 
-588 NRIFKSAKENYF
+588 RI
-600 RRVLEEVVKGRIL
+600 IL
-613 EFEKQQIEIVSSDTR
+613 EFGRLYYLGHYLD
-628 YTESELE
+628 
-635 SEISIIKN
+635 SIID
-643 RFRNRSGNL
+643 SH
-652 DLYLIQDYFKELF
+652 IKEL
-665 KMPNLSLQE
+665 KTMPFGKVIGEIIKDIKVRLSR
-674 LTDKAV
+674 V
-680 IYTQNKLSKFYYSA
+680 YYSA
-694 PVSKNKF
+694 PVTKNKF
-701 TINNVALNEKLEI
+701 TINNVGFNEKLEI

-719 LSISEKLAL
+719 LSMSEKLAL
-728 QLKVDLLAEK
+728 QLQVDELVE
-738 AIKKMNQLSLRNP
+738 AITRKIDELNLISP
-751 NIDNKPRAMTTE
+751 NKDTKPRAMTAE

-776 NAKVVNNAN
+776 KAKVVNNAN
-785 EVFKPKEEKI
+785 EGFKPKEEKI

-804 PTQPIDNGATITEK
+804 PTQPVDNGGTITEK

-823 ELKPV
+823 ELKLV

-842 VSTEKEEKT
+842 ASKEKEEKT

-878 EKKGNRWYY
+878 EKKGNHWYY

>member
-6 KSLKLGVAFALVSTV
+6 KSLKLGVVFALVSTV
-21 GITSAEIIKQELS
+21 GITSAEIIKHELS
-34 KPIVAVEETTTTTTE
+34 KPIIAVEETTTTTTTE

-88 VEKRIYQGYRDEFND
+88 ADKQWYSYGFYEEQ
-103 EVKKLFIEAVID
+103 KKSFIEFIID
-115 STAHNFILNSLD
+115 SITYNYIVKSVD

-134 KANYF
+134 NANYL
-139 DSTQKEKWIA
+139 DTAHKEKWIA
-149 EMKEYKGDL
+149 EMKENKEDQTEN
-158 KDGYPE
+158 YP
-164 DYPFHIRPYS
+164 YHSGPYS
-174 RSRYYQDDRKDL
+174 RNRYYQEDRKNL
-186 LTNYSTILENTIQ
+186 LTNYPTILENTIQ
-199 YVKEHYIDENTAKL
+199 YVKEHLINYNTAKL
-213 YSHKLN
+213 YNHELD

-248 AKIDDILEVKY
+248 EKIDNILEDKY
-259 VLGDNRVPFET
+259 VLGGDRVPFET

-279 QVHINANGSEYEEP
+279 QVHRNTNGNEYEEP
-293 FSEEK
+293 FSKEK

-313 KVKELSLNIKTQFE
+313 KVKEFSLNIKTQFE

-333 KTKALEEGIS
+333 KTKVLEEGIS
-343 EEAFSSILKFSSEK
+343 EEAFSIILKSSSEK
-357 ASKNARYYYRMN
+357 ASKSARYYYRMH
-369 KEAELNDILRDAK
+369 KEAELKYILRDAK

-393 AKNKV
+393 ARNKV

-422 INEVITR
+422 INEIITR
-429 SVDGFSFDIRR
+429 SVDSFSFGIRR
-440 GQKFEEAVENLT
+440 GQEFEEAVENLT
-452 NKSKEDFDSQI
+452 NDSKKYFDNQI
-463 EPFKNKY
+463 KPYEIKY
-470 VFKERL
+470 LSKERL
-476 KEYAYSQKKELL
+476 KEYALEKQQELL
-488 KFGVT
+488 KYG
-493 DEILNTEL
+493 
-501 NKLISNLENYT
+501 ISNEKNRDIAEKVFDEL
-512 NWYREPEELLN
+512 RERRL
-523 EVTKY
+523 
-528 FDYNMTP
+528 DYNINREDNDAYLESLTNR
-535 FKAKYEFKEFALSK
+535 AKNQY
-549 QKEIEKYGINTEKNN
+549 QKM
-564 TLISEIIEKL
+564 
-574 EVDSGRSEKKEEYF
+574 
-588 NRIFKSAKENYF
+588 
-600 RRVLEEVVKGRIL
+600 VLEEVVKGKIF
-613 EFEKQQIEIVSSDTR
+613 EFKKQQIEIVSSDTR

-643 RFRNRSGNL
+643 SFNNRVGNL
-652 DLYLIQDYFKELF
+652 DLYFIQDYLEELF

-674 LTDKAV
+674 LIDKVV
-680 IYTQNKLSKFYYSA
+680 IYTQNQLSKVYYSA

-738 AIKKMNQLSLRNP
+738 AIKKVNQLSLRNP
-751 NIDNKPRAMTTE
+751 STDTKPRAMSEE

-785 EVFKPKEEKI
+785 EGFKPKEEKI
-795 EKPLLEKPA
+795 EKPLLEKSA
-804 PTQPIDNGATITEK
+804 PTQPVDNGGTITEK

-823 ELKPV
+823 EFKPV
-828 QPTETTSTIELKPV
+828 QPTETISTIELKPV
-842 VSTEKEEKT
+842 VSIEKEEKT

-878 EKKGNRWYY
+878 EKKGNCWYY

-979 IQSNGKWYYVL
+979 IKSNGKWYYVL

>member
-1 MKVNH
+1 MKVNK
-6 KSLKLGVAFALVSTV
+6 KSLRLGVAFALVSTV

-34 KPIVAVEETTTTTTE
+34 KPIIAVEETTTE
-49 SPEKIKYKKEVQEF
+49 SPEKINYKKEVQEF

-73 YGVTDEKLDELANKW
+73 YGITNEKLDELANKW
-88 VEKRIYQGYRDEFND
+88 ADKQWYSYGFYEEQ
-103 EVKKLFIEAVID
+103 KKSFIEFIID
-115 STAHNFILNSLD
+115 STTYNYIVKSVD

-134 KANYF
+134 NANYL
-139 DSTQKEKWIA
+139 DTAHKEKWIA
-149 EMKEYKGDL
+149 EMKENKEDQTEN
-158 KDGYPE
+158 YPYHS
-164 DYPFHIRPYS
+164 DPYS
-174 RSRYYQDDRKDL
+174 RNRYYQEDRKNL
-186 LTNYSTILENTIQ
+186 LTNYPTILENTIQ
-199 YVKEHYIDENTAKL
+199 YVKEHLINYNTAKL
-213 YSHKLN
+213 YNHELD

-234 QDSSLSDQQKKQLL
+234 QDSSLSEQQRKQLL
-248 AKIDDILEVKY
+248 AKIDEILEVKY
-259 VLGDNRVPFET
+259 FLGYDRIPFET
-270 INDIILEIR
+270 INDVILEIR
-279 QVHINANGSEYEEP
+279 QVHTNANGSEYEEP
-293 FSEEK
+293 FSKEN

-313 KVKELSLNIKTQFE
+313 KVKELKLNAKTQFD

-333 KTKALEEGIS
+333 KTKMLEGGIS
-343 EEAFSSILKFSSEK
+343 EEVLNNILKASFEEASE
-357 ASKNARYYYRMN
+357 NARYYYRMN
-369 KEAELNDILRDAK
+369 KEREINSILSNAK

-393 AKNKV
+393 AKSKV
-398 KEALTSYVNSKK
+398 KEALNSYVNSKK

-422 INEVITR
+422 INEIITR

-452 NKSKEDFDSQI
+452 NESKKFFDSQI

-470 VFKERL
+470 VFKEKL

-493 DEILNTEL
+493 DEILNTKL
-501 NKLISNLENYT
+501 NTLISNLEHYK
-512 NWYREPEELLN
+512 NWYSDSEEQLN
-523 EVTKY
+523 EATKF

-535 FKAKYEFKEFALSK
+535 FKAKYEFKEFAVSK
-549 QKEIEKYGINTEKNN
+549 QKEVEKYGINTEKNN
-564 TLISEIIEKL
+564 TLISEISKKL
-574 EVDSGRSEKKEEYF
+574 EVTSRRSEKKEEYF
-588 NRIFKSAKENYF
+588 NRIFESAKENYF
-600 RRVLEEVVKGRIL
+600 RRILEEVVKEKIL
-613 EFEKQQIEIVSSDTR
+613 EFKKQQIELVSSDTL

-635 SEISIIKN
+635 FEISVIKN
-643 RFRNRSGNL
+643 SFKNRVGNL
-652 DLYLIQDYFKELF
+652 DLHFIQDYFEELF
-665 KMPNLSLQE
+665 KTPNLSLQE
-674 LTDKAV
+674 LIDKVV
-680 IYTQNKLSKFYYSA
+680 IYTQNQLSKVYYSA

-738 AIKKMNQLSLRNP
+738 AINKINQLNLRAP
-751 NIDNKPRAMTTE
+751 NKDTKPRAMTAE

-795 EKPLLEKPA
+795 EKPILAKPA
-804 PTQPIDNGATITEK
+804 PTQPVDNGGTITEK

-828 QPTETTSTIELKPV
+828 ASK
-842 VSTEKEEKT
+842 EKEEKT

-878 EKKGNRWYY
+878 EKKGNHWYY

-916 IYDANYNSWF
+916 IYDAKYNSWF
-926 YFDENGHYVENTWK
+926 YLDENGHYVENTWK

>member
-21 GITSAEIIKQELS
+21 GITSAEIIKHELS
-34 KPIVAVEETTTTTTE
+34 KPIIAVEETTKTIATE

-88 VEKRIYQGYRDEFND
+88 ADKQWYSYGFYEEQQKS
-103 EVKKLFIEAVID
+103 FIEFIID
-115 STAHNFILNSLD
+115 STTYNYIVKSVD

-134 KANYF
+134 NANYL
-139 DSTQKEKWIA
+139 DTAHKEKWIA
-149 EMKEYKGDL
+149 EMKENKEDQTEN
-158 KDGYPE
+158 YPYHS
-164 DYPFHIRPYS
+164 DSYS
-174 RSRYYQDDRKDL
+174 RNRYYQEDRKNL
-186 LTNYSTILENTIQ
+186 LTNYPTILENTIQ
-199 YVKEHYIDENTAKL
+199 YVKEHLINYNTAKL
-213 YSHKLN
+213 YNHELD

-248 AKIDDILEVKY
+248 EKIDNILEVKY
-259 VLGDNRVPFET
+259 VLGGDRIPFET

-279 QVHINANGSEYEEP
+279 QVHTNANGGEYEEP
-293 FSEEK
+293 FSKEK

-327 EYGNSQ
+327 EYGNGQ

-343 EEAFSSILKFSSEK
+343 EEAFSIILKSSSEK

-369 KEAELNDILRDAK
+369 KEAELKYILRDAK

-422 INEVITR
+422 INEIITR

-452 NKSKEDFDSQI
+452 NESKKFFDSQI

-470 VFKERL
+470 VFKEKL

-493 DEILNTEL
+493 DEILNTKL
-501 NKLISNLENYT
+501 NTLISNLEHYK
-512 NWYREPEELLN
+512 NWYSDSEEQLN
-523 EVTKY
+523 EVTKF

-549 QKEIEKYGINTEKNN
+549 QKEVEKYGINTEKNN

-574 EVDSGRSEKKEEYF
+574 EVNSKRSEKKEEYF

-600 RRVLEEVVKGRIL
+600 RRVLEEVIKEKIL
-613 EFEKQQIEIVSSDTR
+613 EFQKQQIELVSSDTR

-635 SEISIIKN
+635 FEISVIKN
-643 RFRNRSGNL
+643 SFKNRVGNL
-652 DLYLIQDYFKELF
+652 DLHFIQDYFEELF
-665 KMPNLSLQE
+665 KTPNLSLQE
-674 LTDKAV
+674 LIDKV
-680 IYTQNKLSKFYYSA
+680 VSYTQNQLSKVYYSA

-738 AIKKMNQLSLRNP
+738 AINKINQLNLRAP
-751 NIDNKPRAMTTE
+751 NKDIKPRAMTAE

-804 PTQPIDNGATITEK
+804 SSQPVDNGGTITEK

-828 QPTETTSTIELKPV
+828 QPTETTSTVELKPV
-842 VSTEKEEKT
+842 VSKEKEEKT

-878 EKKGNRWYY
+878 EKKGNHWYY

-897 QWIGSYYIKADKTM
+897 QWIGSYYIKADRTM

-916 IYDANYNSWF
+916 IYDAKYNSWF
-926 YFDENGHYVENTWK
+926 YLDENGRYVENTWK

-951 AKNEWIFDSSYN
+951 AKNEWIFDSLYN

-990 SNGKMAKNTVID
+990 SNGKVAKNTVID
-1002 GYQLNENGEWV
+1002 GYQLNENGEWI

>member
-1 MKVNH
+1 MKVNQ
-6 KSLKLGVAFALVSTV
+6 KSLRLGVAFALVSTV

-34 KPIVAVEETTTTTTE
+34 KPIVAVEETTTTE

-73 YGVTDEKLDELANKW
+73 YGVTDEKLDELVNKW
-88 VEKRIYQGYRDEFND
+88 VEKRKYLGYREEFN
-103 EVKKLFIEAVID
+103 EESKKTFIETVID
-115 STAHNFILNSLD
+115 STAYNFILNSLD

-134 KANYF
+134 KANYL
-139 DSTQKEKWIA
+139 DTVSKEKWIA

-158 KDGYPE
+158 RDGYTE
-164 DYPFHIRPYS
+164 DYPFHTRPYS

-186 LTNYSTILENTIQ
+186 LTNYPTILKNTIQ
-199 YVKEHYIDENTAKL
+199 YVKENQINENTAKL
-213 YSHKLN
+213 YNYELN

-234 QDSSLSDQQKKQLL
+234 QDSSLSEQQRKQLL

-259 VLGDNRVPFET
+259 FLGYDRIPFET
-270 INDIILEIR
+270 INDVIFEIR
-279 QVHINANGSEYEEP
+279 QVHKNANGSEYEEP
-293 FSEEK
+293 FLGEK

-313 KVKELSLNIKTQFE
+313 KVKELNLNAKTQFE
-327 EYGNSQ
+327 EDANSQ
-333 KTKALEEGIS
+333 KTKVLEEGIS
-343 EEAFSSILKFSSEK
+343 EEDFNIILKSSFEEV
-357 ASKNARYYYRMN
+357 SKNTRYFYRMN
-369 KEAELNDILRDAK
+369 KEREINSIISNAK
-382 NEFQDRIQSLK
+382 DKFQDGIQSLK
-393 AKNKV
+393 AKSKV
-398 KEALTSYVNSKK
+398 KEALTTYGNSKK

-416 GVSNEK
+416 GISTEK
-422 INEVITR
+422 INKVITGI
-429 SVDGFSFDIRR
+429 VDNLRFDIRHD
-440 GQKFEEAVENLT
+440 GKFEKVVENLT
-452 NKSKEDFDSQI
+452 NESKKYFENQI

-470 VFKERL
+470 VFKEKF
-476 KEYAYSQKKELL
+476 KEYVDAQKKELL
-488 KFGVT
+488 KFDVT
-493 DEILNTEL
+493 DEILKNEL
-501 NKLISNLENYT
+501 NTIINNLEGYT
-512 NWYREPEELLN
+512 DWHSDPEELLN
-523 EVTKY
+523 KATNF
-528 FDYNMTP
+528 FDYAMTP
-535 FKAKYEFKEFALSK
+535 FKAKHEFKEYALSK
-549 QKEIEKYGINTEKNN
+549 QKEFEKYGINAEKNN

-574 EVDSGRSEKKEEYF
+574 EVNSRYSEKKAAYF
-588 NRIFKSAKENYF
+588 DRILMVAKESYS
-600 RRVLEEVVKGRIL
+600 RKVLEEVVKGKIL
-613 EFEKQQIEIVSSDTR
+613 EFEKQQIELVSSDTR

-643 RFRNRSGNL
+643 KFRDRSGNL
-652 DLYLIQDYFKELF
+652 HLYFVEDYFKELF
-665 KMPNLSLQE
+665 RTPNLSLQE
-674 LTDKAV
+674 LIDKVV
-680 IYTQNKLSKFYYSA
+680 IYTQNKLSKVYYSA

-701 TINNVALNEKLEI
+701 TINNAALNEKLEI

-719 LSISEKLAL
+719 LSVAEKLAL

-738 AIKKMNQLSLRNP
+738 AIKKMNQLSLLNP
-751 NIDNKPRAMTTE
+751 KTDTKPRSMTTE

-785 EVFKPKEEKI
+785 EGFKPKEEKI

-804 PTQPIDNGATITEK
+804 PSQPVDNGGTITEK

-828 QPTETTSTIELKPV
+828 ASK
-842 VSTEKEEKT
+842 EKEEKT

-990 SNGKMAKNTVID
+990 SNGKMAKNTVIE

>member
-1 MKVNH
+1 MKVNK
-6 KSLKLGVAFALVSTV
+6 KSLRLGVAFALVSTV

-34 KPIVAVEETTTTTTE
+34 KPIIAVEETTTE
-49 SPEKIKYKKEVQEF
+49 SPEKINYKKEVQEF

-73 YGVTDEKLDELANKW
+73 YGITNEKLDELANKW
-88 VEKRIYQGYRDEFND
+88 ADKQWYSYGFYEEQ
-103 EVKKLFIEAVID
+103 KKSFIEFIID
-115 STAHNFILNSLD
+115 STTYKYIVKSVD

-134 KANYF
+134 NANYL
-139 DSTQKEKWIA
+139 DTAHKEKWIA
-149 EMKEYKGDL
+149 EMKENKEDQTEN
-158 KDGYPE
+158 YPYHS
-164 DYPFHIRPYS
+164 DPYS
-174 RSRYYQDDRKDL
+174 RNRYYQEDRKNL
-186 LTNYSTILENTIQ
+186 LTNYPTILENTIQ
-199 YVKEHYIDENTAKL
+199 YVKEHLINYNTAKL
-213 YSHKLN
+213 YNHELD

-234 QDSSLSDQQKKQLL
+234 QDSSLSEQQRKQLL
-248 AKIDDILEVKY
+248 AKIDEILEVKY
-259 VLGDNRVPFET
+259 FLGYDRIPFET
-270 INDIILEIR
+270 INDVILEIR
-279 QVHINANGSEYEEP
+279 QVHTNANGSEYEEP
-293 FSEEK
+293 FSKEN

-313 KVKELSLNIKTQFE
+313 KVKELKLNAKTQFD

-333 KTKALEEGIS
+333 KTKMLEGGIS
-343 EEAFSSILKFSSEK
+343 EEVLNNILKASFEEASE
-357 ASKNARYYYRMN
+357 NARYYYRMN
-369 KEAELNDILRDAK
+369 KEREINSILSNAK

-393 AKNKV
+393 AKSKV
-398 KEALTSYVNSKK
+398 KEALNSYVNSKK

-422 INEVITR
+422 INEIITR

-452 NKSKEDFDSQI
+452 NESKKFFDSQI

-470 VFKERL
+470 VFKEKL

-493 DEILNTEL
+493 DEILNTKL
-501 NKLISNLENYT
+501 NTLISNLEHYK
-512 NWYREPEELLN
+512 NWYSDSEEQLN
-523 EVTKY
+523 EATKF

-535 FKAKYEFKEFALSK
+535 FKAKYEFKEFAVSK
-549 QKEIEKYGINTEKNN
+549 QKEVEKYGINTEKNN
-564 TLISEIIEKL
+564 TLISEISKKL
-574 EVDSGRSEKKEEYF
+574 EVTSRRSEKKEEYF
-588 NRIFKSAKENYF
+588 NRIFESAKENYF
-600 RRVLEEVVKGRIL
+600 RRILEEVVKEKIL
-613 EFEKQQIEIVSSDTR
+613 EFKKQQIELVSSDTL

-635 SEISIIKN
+635 FEISVIKN
-643 RFRNRSGNL
+643 SFKNRVGNL
-652 DLYLIQDYFKELF
+652 DLHFIQDYFEELF
-665 KMPNLSLQE
+665 KTPNLSLQE
-674 LTDKAV
+674 LIDKVV
-680 IYTQNKLSKFYYSA
+680 IYTQNQLSKVYYSA

-738 AIKKMNQLSLRNP
+738 AINKINQLNLRAP
-751 NIDNKPRAMTTE
+751 NKDTKPRAMTAE

-795 EKPLLEKPA
+795 EKPILAKPA
-804 PTQPIDNGATITEK
+804 PTQPVDNGGTITEK

-828 QPTETTSTIELKPV
+828 ASK
-842 VSTEKEEKT
+842 EKEEKT

-878 EKKGNRWYY
+878 EKKGNHWYY

-916 IYDANYNSWF
+916 IYDAKYNSWF
-926 YFDENGHYVENTWK
+926 YLDENGHYVENTWK

>member
-34 KPIVAVEETTTTTTE
+34 KPIVAVEETTTTE

-73 YGVTDEKLDELANKW
+73 YGVTDEKLDELVNKW
-88 VEKRIYQGYRDEFND
+88 IQLNRPTTEFDE
-103 EVKKLFIEAVID
+103 ESKKVFIEKVID
-115 STAHNFILNSLD
+115 STAYNFILNSLD

-134 KANYF
+134 KANYL
-139 DSTQKEKWIA
+139 DTVSKEKWIA

-158 KDGYPE
+158 KDGYTE
-164 DYPFHIRPYS
+164 DYPFHTQPYS
-174 RSRYYQDDRKDL
+174 RIRYYQDDRKDL
-186 LTNYSTILENTIQ
+186 LKNYATILENTIQ
-199 YVKEHYIDENTAKL
+199 YVKENRVNYHTAKL
-213 YSHKLN
+213 YNHELN

-234 QDSSLSDQQKKQLL
+234 QDSSLSEQQKKQLL

-259 VLGDNRVPFET
+259 FLGYDRIPFET
-270 INDIILEIR
+270 INNVILEIR
-279 QVHINANGSEYEEP
+279 QVHTNANGSEYEEP
-293 FSEEK
+293 FSGEK

-313 KVKELSLNIKTQFE
+313 KVKELNLNAKTQFE
-327 EYGNSQ
+327 EDANSQ
-333 KTKALEEGIS
+333 KTKILEEGIS
-343 EEAFSSILKFSSEK
+343 EEDFNIILKSSFEEV
-357 ASKNARYYYRMN
+357 SKNTRYFYRMN
-369 KEAELNDILRDAK
+369 KEREINSIISNAK
-382 NEFQDRIQSLK
+382 DKFQDGIQSLK
-393 AKNKV
+393 AKSKV
-398 KEALTSYVNSKK
+398 KEALTTYGNSKK

-416 GVSNEK
+416 GVTNEK

-429 SVDGFSFDIRR
+429 IVDNLRFDIRHD
-440 GQKFEEAVENLT
+440 GKFEKVVENLT
-452 NKSKEDFDSQI
+452 NESKKSFDESIEFYLTPLKIKSSLKESYELYIQELVKYGFNNQLNDSLINEIVESIDKNLRFGEHSAKYFERLLNVAKSEYQEKILEEVIKIKVSKFREEQEKLILADNRYTDVEKEKVISEIRMRFGEPVIHFLRNKLHNNAKEFDTLSLSQKI
-463 EPFKNKY
+463 EKMLSIVNDNIQNAHFTAPMNKNKY
-470 VFKERL
+470 TV
-476 KEYAYSQKKELL
+476 
-488 KFGVT
+488 
-493 DEILNTEL
+493 
-501 NKLISNLENYT
+501 
-512 NWYREPEELLN
+512 
-523 EVTKY
+523 
-528 FDYNMTP
+528 
-535 FKAKYEFKEFALSK
+535 
-549 QKEIEKYGINTEKNN
+549 
-564 TLISEIIEKL
+564 
-574 EVDSGRSEKKEEYF
+574 
-588 NRIFKSAKENYF
+588 
-600 RRVLEEVVKGRIL
+600 
-613 EFEKQQIEIVSSDTR
+613 
-628 YTESELE
+628 
-635 SEISIIKN
+635 
-643 RFRNRSGNL
+643 
-652 DLYLIQDYFKELF
+652 
-665 KMPNLSLQE
+665 
-674 LTDKAV
+674 
-680 IYTQNKLSKFYYSA
+680 
-694 PVSKNKF
+694 
-701 TINNVALNEKLEI
+701 NNVALNEKLEI
-714 NQDNS
+714 NQDSS
-719 LSISEKLAL
+719 LSLSEKLAL
-728 QLKVDLLAEK
+728 QLKVDELAEK
-738 AIKKMNQLSLRNP
+738 VIKKIETLNL
-751 NIDNKPRAMTTE
+751 IGVNKEGVPRSMTSE

-785 EVFKPKEEKI
+785 EAFKPKEKEI
-795 EKPLLEKPA
+795 EKTLLEKPA
-804 PTQPIDNGATITEK
+804 PTQPIDNGGTITEK

-851 TEVVSNKVETTK
+851 TEAISNKVEATK

-878 EKKGNRWYY
+878 EKKGNHWYY

-916 IYDANYNSWF
+916 IYDAKYNSWF
-926 YFDENGHYVENTWK
+926 YLDENGRYVENTWK

>member
-6 KSLKLGVAFALVSTV
+6 KSLKLGVVFALVSTV
-21 GITSAEIIKQELS
+21 GITSAEIIKHELS
-34 KPIVAVEETTTTTTE
+34 KPIIAVEETTTTTTTE

-88 VEKRIYQGYRDEFND
+88 ADKQWYSYGFYEEQ
-103 EVKKLFIEAVID
+103 KKSFIEFIID
-115 STAHNFILNSLD
+115 SITYNYIVKSVD

-134 KANYF
+134 NANYL
-139 DSTQKEKWIA
+139 DTAHKEKWIA
-149 EMKEYKGDL
+149 EMKENKEDQTEN
-158 KDGYPE
+158 YP
-164 DYPFHIRPYS
+164 YHSGPYS
-174 RSRYYQDDRKDL
+174 RNRYYQEDRKNL
-186 LTNYSTILENTIQ
+186 LTNYPTILENTIQ
-199 YVKEHYIDENTAKL
+199 YVKEHLINYNTAKL
-213 YSHKLN
+213 YNHELD

-248 AKIDDILEVKY
+248 EKIDNILEDKY
-259 VLGDNRVPFET
+259 VLGGDRVPFET

-279 QVHINANGSEYEEP
+279 QVHRNTNGNEYEEP
-293 FSEEK
+293 FSKEK

-313 KVKELSLNIKTQFE
+313 KVKEFSLNIKTQFE

-333 KTKALEEGIS
+333 KTKVLEEGIS
-343 EEAFSSILKFSSEK
+343 EEAFSIILKSSSEK
-357 ASKNARYYYRMN
+357 ASKSARYYYRMH
-369 KEAELNDILRDAK
+369 KEAELKYILRDAK

-393 AKNKV
+393 ARNKV

-416 GVSNEK
+416 GISNEK
-422 INEVITR
+422 INEIITR
-429 SVDGFSFDIRR
+429 SVDSFSFGIRR
-440 GQKFEEAVENLT
+440 GQEFEEAVENLT
-452 NKSKEDFDSQI
+452 NDSKKYFDNQI
-463 EPFKNKY
+463 KPYEIKY
-470 VFKERL
+470 LSKERL
-476 KEYAYSQKKELL
+476 KEYALEKQQELL
-488 KFGVT
+488 KYGISNEKNRDIAEKVF
-493 DEILNTEL
+493 DELRERRLDYNINREDNDAYLESLTNRAKNQYQEMVL
-501 NKLISNLENYT
+501 EEIIKIKISKFRDEQEKLILANNRYT
-512 NWYREPEELLN
+512 
-523 EVTKY
+523 
-528 FDYNMTP
+528 
-535 FKAKYEFKEFALSK
+535 
-549 QKEIEKYGINTEKNN
+549 EIEKEKVV
-564 TLISEIIEKL
+564 SEIRMQFGEPVIHLLRNKLNNNAKEFDTLSLSQKIEKML
-574 EVDSGRSEKKEEYF
+574 S
-588 NRIFKSAKENYF
+588 
-600 RRVLEEVVKGRIL
+600 VVN
-613 EFEKQQIEIVSSDTR
+613 D
-628 YTESELE
+628 
-635 SEISIIKN
+635 N
-643 RFRNRSGNL
+643 
-652 DLYLIQDYFKELF
+652 IQNTHF
-665 KMPNLSLQE
+665 
-674 LTDKAV
+674 T
-680 IYTQNKLSKFYYSA
+680 A
-694 PVSKNKF
+694 PMNKNKY
-701 TINNVALNEKLEI
+701 TVNNVALNEKLEI
-714 NQDNS
+714 NQDSS
-719 LSISEKLAL
+719 LSLSEKLAL
-728 QLKVDLLAEK
+728 QLKVDELAEK
-738 AIKKMNQLSLRNP
+738 VIKKIETLNLIGVNREG
-751 NIDNKPRAMTTE
+751 IPRSMTTE
-763 ELAVFIEQ
+763 ELSVFIEQ

-785 EVFKPKEEKI
+785 EGFKPKEEKI

-842 VSTEKEEKT
+842 ASKEKEEKA
-851 TEVVSNKVETTK
+851 TEVVLNKVETTK

-871 VVSRNKW
+871 VVIRNKW
-878 EKKGNRWYY
+878 EKKGNHWYY

-897 QWIGSYYIKADKTM
+897 QWLGSYYIKADKTM

-916 IYDANYNSWF
+916 IYDAKYNSWF
-926 YFDENGHYVENTWK
+926 YLDENGHYVENAWK

-1002 GYQLNENGEWV
+1002 GYQLNGNGEWI

>member
-34 KPIVAVEETTTTTTE
+34 KPIVAVEETTTTE

-73 YGVTDEKLDELANKW
+73 YGVTDEKLDELVNKW
-88 VEKRIYQGYRDEFND
+88 VEKRKYLGYREEFN
-103 EVKKLFIEAVID
+103 EESKKTFIETVID
-115 STAHNFILNSLD
+115 STAYNFILNSLD

-139 DSTQKEKWIA
+139 DSTQKEKWLS
-149 EMKEYKGDL
+149 EMKEYKADF
-158 KDGYPE
+158 KDGYTE
-164 DYPFHIRPYS
+164 DYPFHTDPYS
-174 RSRYYQDDRKDL
+174 RTRYYQDDRKDL
-186 LTNYSTILENTIQ
+186 LTNYPIILENTIQ
-199 YVKEHYIDENTAKL
+199 DVRERRIYRNTAKL
-213 YSHKLN
+213 YN
-219 HIFGYAEMKEEQEIN
+219 HEIESIIGYAEMKEEQEIN
-234 QDSSLSDQQKKQLL
+234 QDSSLSEQQKKQLL
-248 AKIDDILEVKY
+248 EKIDNILEVKY
-259 VLGDNRVPFET
+259 ALGDNVVPFET

-279 QVHINANGSEYEEP
+279 QVHTNANGNEYEEP
-293 FSEEK
+293 FSKQK
-298 VEKYIDRIVKEKTES
+298 VEKYIDRIVKEKTDF
-313 KVKELSLNIKTQFE
+313 KIKELTLNAKKQFE

-333 KTKALEEGIS
+333 KTTVLEEGIS
-343 EEAFSSILKFSSEK
+343 EEDFNNILKSSFEK
-357 ASKNARYYYRMN
+357 ASKNARYYYRLN
-369 KEAELNDILRDAK
+369 RETELNYILRNAK
-382 NEFQDRIQSLK
+382 NELQNGVESLK
-393 AKNKV
+393 AKSKV
-398 KEALTSYVNSKK
+398 KEALNSYVNSKK
-410 QELEKY
+410 QDLKKS
-416 GVSNEK
+416 GVTDEK
-422 INEVITR
+422 INEIITKLIANLKYDKR
-429 SVDGFSFDIRR
+429 YDEKFDE
-440 GQKFEEAVENLT
+440 KLE
-452 NKSKEDFDSQI
+452 
-463 EPFKNKY
+463 
-470 VFKERL
+470 
-476 KEYAYSQKKELL
+476 
-488 KFGVT
+488 
-493 DEILNTEL
+493 
-501 NKLISNLENYT
+501 KLISEYK
-512 NWYREPEELLN
+512 E
-523 EVTKY
+523 Y
-528 FDYNMTP
+528 FDERIEFYLTP
-535 FKAKYEFKEFALSK
+535 LK
-549 QKEIEKYGINTEKNN
+549 I
-564 TLISEIIEKL
+564 
-574 EVDSGRSEKKEEYF
+574 
-588 NRIFKSAKENYF
+588 KSSLKENYKLYIQELVKYGF
-600 RRVLEEVVKGRIL
+600 NNQLNDSLINEIVESIDKNLRFGEHSAEYFERLLNVAKSEYQEKVLEEVIKIKVSKFREEQEKLIL
-613 EFEKQQIEIVSSDTR
+613 ADNR
-628 YTESELE
+628 YTDVEKEKVI
-635 SEISIIKN
+635 SEIRMNLGAPVIH
-643 RFRNRSGNL
+643 FLRNKLNNNA
-652 DLYLIQDYFKELF
+652 KEF
-665 KMPNLSLQE
+665 DTLSL
-674 LTDKAV
+674 
-680 IYTQNKLSKFYYSA
+680 TQKIEKMLSLVNDNIQNIHFTA
-694 PVSKNKF
+694 PMNKNKY
-701 TINNVALNEKLEI
+701 TVNNVALNEKLEI
-714 NQDNS
+714 NQDAS

-728 QLKVDLLAEK
+728 QLKVDELAEK
-738 AIKKMNQLSLRNP
+738 VIKKIETLNLIGVNREG
-751 NIDNKPRAMTTE
+751 IPRSMTAE

-804 PTQPIDNGATITEK
+804 PTQPVDNGGTITEK

-851 TEVVSNKVETTK
+851 TEVISNKVEATK
-863 ENEETTKE
+863 ENDDTTKE

-878 EKKGNRWYY
+878 EKKGNHWYY

-990 SNGKMAKNTVID
+990 SNGKMAKNTVIE

>member
-6 KSLKLGVAFALVSTV
+6 KSLKLGVVFALVSTV
-21 GITSAEIIKQELS
+21 GITSAEIIKHELS
-34 KPIVAVEETTTTTTE
+34 KPIIAVEETTTTTTTE

-88 VEKRIYQGYRDEFND
+88 ADKQWYSYGFYEEQ
-103 EVKKLFIEAVID
+103 KKSFIEFIID
-115 STAHNFILNSLD
+115 SITYNYIVKSVD

-134 KANYF
+134 NANYL
-139 DSTQKEKWIA
+139 DTAHKEKWIA
-149 EMKEYKGDL
+149 EMKENKEDQTEN
-158 KDGYPE
+158 YP
-164 DYPFHIRPYS
+164 YHSGPYS
-174 RSRYYQDDRKDL
+174 RNRYYQEDRKNL
-186 LTNYSTILENTIQ
+186 LTNYPTILENTIQ
-199 YVKEHYIDENTAKL
+199 YVKEHLINYNTAKL
-213 YSHKLN
+213 YNHELD

-248 AKIDDILEVKY
+248 EKIDNILEDKY
-259 VLGDNRVPFET
+259 VLGGDRVPFET

-279 QVHINANGSEYEEP
+279 QVHRNTNGNEYEEP
-293 FSEEK
+293 FSKEK

-313 KVKELSLNIKTQFE
+313 KVKEFSLNIKTQFE

-333 KTKALEEGIS
+333 KTKVLEEGIS
-343 EEAFSSILKFSSEK
+343 EEAFSIILKSSSEK
-357 ASKNARYYYRMN
+357 ASKSARYYYRMH
-369 KEAELNDILRDAK
+369 KEAELKYILRDAK

-393 AKNKV
+393 ARNKV

-422 INEVITR
+422 INEIITR
-429 SVDGFSFDIRR
+429 SVDSFSFGIRR
-440 GQKFEEAVENLT
+440 GQEFEEAVENLT
-452 NKSKEDFDSQI
+452 NDSKKYFDNQI
-463 EPFKNKY
+463 KPYEIKY
-470 VFKERL
+470 LSKERL
-476 KEYAYSQKKELL
+476 KEYALEKQQELL
-488 KFGVT
+488 KYGISK
-493 DEILNTEL
+493 DKNRDITEKVFD
-501 NKLISNLENYT
+501 KLKERSL
-512 NWYREPEELLN
+512 
-523 EVTKY
+523 
-528 FDYNMTP
+528 DYNINREDNNAYLESLTNR
-535 FKAKYEFKEFALSK
+535 AKHQY
-549 QKEIEKYGINTEKNN
+549 QKM
-564 TLISEIIEKL
+564 
-574 EVDSGRSEKKEEYF
+574 
-588 NRIFKSAKENYF
+588 
-600 RRVLEEVVKGRIL
+600 VLEEVVKGKIF
-613 EFEKQQIEIVSSDTR
+613 EFKKQQIEIVSSDTR

-643 RFRNRSGNL
+643 SFNNRVGNL
-652 DLYLIQDYFKELF
+652 DLYFIQDYLEELF

-674 LTDKAV
+674 LIDKVV
-680 IYTQNKLSKFYYSA
+680 IYTQNQLSKVYYSA

-738 AIKKMNQLSLRNP
+738 AIKKVNQLSLRNP
-751 NIDNKPRAMTTE
+751 STDTKPRAMSEE

-776 NAKVVNNAN
+776 NAKVVNNMN

-804 PTQPIDNGATITEK
+804 PTQPVDNGGTITEK

-842 VSTEKEEKT
+842 ASKEKEEKT

-878 EKKGNRWYY
+878 EKKGNHWYY

-1002 GYQLNENGEWV
+1002 GYKLNANGEWV

>member
-1 MKVNH
+1 MKVNQ

-21 GITSAEIIKQELS
+21 GITSAEIIKHELS
-34 KPIVAVEETTTTTTE
+34 KPVIAVEKTITTKTTE

-68 PVVAK
+68 PVLAK
-73 YGVTDEKLDELANKW
+73 YGITNEKLDELANKW

-115 STAHNFILNSLD
+115 STAYNFILNSLD

-139 DSTQKEKWIA
+139 DSTQKEKWLS
-149 EMKEYKGDL
+149 EMKEYKGDF
-158 KDGYPE
+158 KDGYTE
-164 DYPFHIRPYS
+164 DSSFHTLQYS
-174 RSRYYQDDRKDL
+174 RDRYYQEDRKNL
-186 LTNYSTILENTIQ
+186 LTNYPTILENTIQ
-199 YVKEHYIDENTAKL
+199 YVREYRIYRNTSKL
-213 YSHKLN
+213 YN
-219 HIFGYAEMKEEQEIN
+219 HEIKTIIGYAEMKEEQEIN
-234 QDSSLSDQQKKQLL
+234 QDSSLSEQQKKQLL
-248 AKIDDILEVKY
+248 EKIDNILEVKY
-259 VLGDNRVPFET
+259 ALGDNTVPFET
-270 INDIILEIR
+270 INDIILEVR
-279 QVHINANGSEYEEP
+279 QVHTNANGNEYEEP
-293 FSEEK
+293 FSKEK

-313 KVKELSLNIKTQFE
+313 KIKELTLNAKNQFE

-333 KTKALEEGIS
+333 KTTVLEEGIS
-343 EEAFSSILKFSSEK
+343 EEDFNIVLKASFEK
-357 ASKNARYYYRMN
+357 ASKNVRYYYRLN
-369 KEAELNDILRDAK
+369 RESELNYIIRNAK
-382 NEFQDRIQSLK
+382 NEFQNGVESLK
-393 AKNKV
+393 AKSKV
-398 KEALTSYVNSKK
+398 KEALNSYVNSKK
-410 QELEKY
+410 QELKKS
-416 GVSNEK
+416 GVTDEK
-422 INEVITR
+422 INEIITKLIANLKYNKGY
-429 SVDGFSFDIRR
+429 DEKFDE
-440 GQKFEEAVENLT
+440 KLE
-452 NKSKEDFDSQI
+452 
-463 EPFKNKY
+463 
-470 VFKERL
+470 
-476 KEYAYSQKKELL
+476 
-488 KFGVT
+488 
-493 DEILNTEL
+493 
-501 NKLISNLENYT
+501 KLISEYKEYFDESIEFYLTPLKIKSSLKESYKLYIQELVKYGFNNQLNDSLINEIVESIDKNLRFGEHSAEY
-512 NWYREPEELLN
+512 YERLLN
-523 EVTKY
+523 V
-528 FDYNMTP
+528 
-535 FKAKYEFKEFALSK
+535 AKGEY
-549 QKEIEKYGINTEKNN
+549 QEK
-564 TLISEIIEKL
+564 
-574 EVDSGRSEKKEEYF
+574 
-588 NRIFKSAKENYF
+588 
-600 RRVLEEVVKGRIL
+600 VLEEVIKIKVSKFREEQEKLIL
-613 EFEKQQIEIVSSDTR
+613 SDNR
-628 YTESELE
+628 YTDVEKEKVI
-635 SEISIIKN
+635 SEIRMNLGAPVIH
-643 RFRNRSGNL
+643 FLRNKLNNNG
-652 DLYLIQDYFKELF
+652 KEFDKLLLTQKIE
-665 KMPNLSLQE
+665 KMLSLVN
-674 LTDKAV
+674 DN
-680 IYTQNKLSKFYYSA
+680 IQNTHFTA
-694 PVSKNKF
+694 PMNKNKY
-701 TINNVALNEKLEI
+701 TVNNVALNEKLEI
-714 NQDNS
+714 NQDSS
-719 LSISEKLAL
+719 LSLSEKLAL
-728 QLKVDLLAEK
+728 QLKVDELAEK
-738 AIKKMNQLSLRNP
+738 VIKKIETLNLIGVNREG
-751 NIDNKPRAMTTE
+751 IPRSMTTE

-785 EVFKPKEEKI
+785 EVFKLKEEKI

-897 QWIGSYYIKADKTM
+897 QWIGFYYIKADKIM